1 MVVTLTLLGT
11 TAPPLFWCVLPV
23 VQLHA
28 ECTSQRRGGLWV
40 GDLHHIDM
48 AVCGAEIAA
57 VQGGHL
63 RFSLFKGGPRP
74 VLQHT
79 GKL

>member
-1 MVVTLTLLGT
+1 MLTLLS
-11 TAPPLFWCVLPV
+11 TAASPLFWRVLPV

-28 ECTSQRRGGLWV
+28 ERTSQRRGGLWV
-40 GDLHHIDM
+40 GNLHNIDM
-48 AVCGAEIAA
+48 TVCGAEITA
-57 VQGGHL
+57 VEGGHL